1 MELTDSLQALLVD
14 TSKALKGSSRRLF
27 MAHTVKELGPS
38 SQRLAERALGW
49 NRSTMRKGTHAL
61 NSGCICLE
69 AFAARG
75 RKRAEV
81 PLPHLLAD
89 IRALVDGQ
97 SQDDP
102 PFRTQRLHT
111 RVSAAEVRR
120 QLIAQKGYQ
129 DTEVPTV
136 YTITAK
142 LNAWGDF
149 PKKVATSQPQKNPTN
164 QRHLRSCESG
174 QS

>member
-1 MELTDSLQALLVD
+1 
-14 TSKALKGSSRRLF
+14 
-27 MAHTVKELGPS
+27 
-38 SQRLAERALGW
+38 
-49 NRSTMRKGTHAL
+49 MRKGTHAL

-75 RKRAEV
+75 HKRAEV

-97 SQDDP
+97 SQNDP
-102 PFRTQRLHT
+102 PFRTQRLYT

-120 QLIAQKGYQ
+120 QLIAQKGSQ
-129 DTEVPTV
+129 DMEVPTV
-136 YTITAK
+136 HTITAK
-142 LNAWGDF
+142 LNTWGDF
-149 PKKVATSQPQKNPTN
+149 PKKVATSQPQKNPAN